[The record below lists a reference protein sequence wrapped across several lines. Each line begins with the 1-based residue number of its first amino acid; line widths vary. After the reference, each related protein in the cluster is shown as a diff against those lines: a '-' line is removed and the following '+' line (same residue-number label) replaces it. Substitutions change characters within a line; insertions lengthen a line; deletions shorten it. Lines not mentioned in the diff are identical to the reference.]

1 MKRKKLDR
9 SEEQVTVLAYVILTF
24 FCILVILPCM
34 NVIGEA
40 ISPGDDVLGGKVYFW
55 PTGFQTDCIN
65 YILEHTRFLN
75 SLKNTLVV
83 TVLGTIVSIIV
94 TVTTAYPLS
103 KPEFKGRGW
112 ITFLY
117 VFSMIFYGGMIPAYM
132 VVKSLGLIDTYWGM
146 ILPFAIVQFDM
157 FIVKSYFEGLPAEII
172 ESAEVDGAGEDR
184 VVHTHGRG
192 PALAGQGGGVQGGA
206 ALHDDAVDG
215 HPLPGLNHDDGAHLH
230 LVRVHLLQGAVV
242 GFPVGIVRP
251 DVHKGTDAAAALAHG
266 HALKELA
273 DLVQK
278 HDRHAL
284 PVFAE
289 RDGAHRGHGHK
300 EALVEY
306 LFVLHPQGGLAQDVI
321 AHGQIRHQEQGKQD
335 PSGQPDVHDAL
346 ADKIH
351 RDEQN
356 SGDDDAQ

>member
-9 SEEQVTVLAYVILTF
+9 SEKRVTVLAYVILTL

-40 ISPGDDVLGGKVYFW
+40 VSPGDDVLGGKVYFW

-65 YILEHTRFLN
+65 YILEHTRFMN

-157 FIVKSYFEGLPAEII
+157 FIVKSYFEGLPAEIL
-172 ESAEVDGAGEDR
+172 ESAEIDGAG
-184 VVHTHGRG
+184 
-192 PALAGQGGGVQGGA
+192 
-206 ALHDDAVDG
+206 DG
-215 HPLPGLNHDDGAHLH
+215 KILIS
-230 LVRVHLLQGAVV
+230 
-242 GFPVGIVRP
+242 IVCP
-251 DVHKGTDAAAALAHG
+251 ISK
-266 HALKELA
+266 
-273 DLVQK
+273 
-278 HDRHAL
+278 
-284 PVFAE
+284 P
-289 RDGAHRGHGHK
+289 
-300 EALVEY
+300 
-306 LFVLHPQGGLAQDVI
+306 VI
-321 AHGQIRHQEQGKQD
+321 ATVSLLYAVTYWNDYFHAMLYTTSTNMQTLQVYLKNLISNIQSKN
-335 PSGQPDVHDAL
+335 L
-346 ADKIH
+346 C
-351 RDEQN
+351 
-356 SGDDDAQ
+356 